1 MDMPQD
7 YDDMAPSQGADDAGV
22 KFCIRKSPD
31 GSLTYYTERNGQAEQ
46 EMPANDIGQALKMAL
61 DAFREADGG
70 AEKGGF
76 DSVNDPLARGPM
88 PPRKPKYGGPEQ

>member
-1 MDMPQD
+1 MMPMDEDQEAQEP
-7 YDDMAPSQGADDAGV
+7 AGV
-22 KFCIRKSPD
+22 VFCIRKSPD
-31 GSLTYYTERNGQAEQ
+31 GSLTYYTERNGQEEH
-46 EMPANDIGQALKMAL
+46 EMPVNDIGQALKMAL
-61 DAFREADGG
+61 EAYREADGG